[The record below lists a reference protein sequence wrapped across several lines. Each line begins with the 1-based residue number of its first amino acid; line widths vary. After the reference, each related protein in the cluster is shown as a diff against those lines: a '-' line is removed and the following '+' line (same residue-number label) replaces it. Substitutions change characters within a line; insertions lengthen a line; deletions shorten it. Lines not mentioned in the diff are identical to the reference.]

1 VIHNNRNTRQCLATQ
16 QFPGYGNKGAA
27 IMLAMIRMHTI
38 GFSYVVRP
46 NNTTRLIKLL
56 QQQSFKT
63 GLNKMIFCQPT
74 ILVSLQT
81 LQ

>member
-1 VIHNNRNTRQCLATQ
+1 
-16 QFPGYGNKGAA
+16 
-27 IMLAMIRMHTI
+27 MLAMIRMHTI
-38 GFSYVVRP
+38 GFRYVVWP
-46 NNTTRLIKLL
+46 NNQHGIKLL
-56 QQQSFKT
+56 QQQSFMT